1 MLLDMQSMQCVFS
14 SLNIRTVDKLYTF
27 TSICVCNVHSFAL
40 NIRSHTTLPRPWS
53 SHETISKI
61 LYLVLFWS
69 IEFDSYGNLRYV
81 IISRTDY
88 GIDLKKTAKSL
99 VSCEV
104 NKNLSPF
111 SYIIIHCIISRER
124 DYRLNGTYITSV
136 IVLLFWVISYIQ
148 VLLFS
153 PDCGFFFFIFTSQVF
168 VMVQTWLVKM

>member
-27 TSICVCNVHSFAL
+27 TSICVCIHLHSICVHTL
-40 NIRSHTTLPRPWS
+40 RCQDLVIKRSQ
-53 SHETISKI
+53 K
-61 LYLVLFWS
+61 LYLILFWS
-69 IEFDSYGNLRYV
+69 IEFDSYENLRHV

-104 NKNLSPF
+104 NKNLSSF

-124 DYRLNGTYITSV
+124 DYRSNGTYITSF
-136 IVLLFWVISYIQ
+136 IVLLFWEISYIQ

-168 VMVQTWLVKM
+168 VMVQIWLVKM